1 MKKSYDERLKRN
13 KECRGFT
20 PYNGK
25 VLNNPGFSSKFI
37 YNLCIEEYCEQKI
50 LPELEIKEQEIMFS
64 KLHKKLNSSKMRLTN
79 YKLIQNA
86 LPTNFKFK
94 NRYDNKCYMC
104 KKVLNEDLE
113 HIFVKCDMVKKWFHY
128 VKENF
133 LENKETSNS
142 LVLLKFKR
150 RMVDEDYRTL
160 SCFVYVV
167 WRVRNECK
175 HGDTRINS
183 FEIFKRF
190 FNKWLISLNNT

>member
-1 MKKSYDERLKRN
+1 
-13 KECRGFT
+13 
-20 PYNGK
+20 
-25 VLNNPGFSSKFI
+25 
-37 YNLCIEEYCEQKI
+37 
-50 LPELEIKEQEIMFS
+50 
-64 KLHKKLNSSKMRLTN
+64 
-79 YKLIQNA
+79 
-86 LPTNFKFK
+86 
-94 NRYDNKCYMC
+94 MC

-113 HIFVKCDMVKKWFHY
+113 HIFVKFDMVKKWFHY

-150 RMVDEDYRTL
+150 GMVDEDYRTL

-190 FNKWLISLNNT
+190 FNKWLISLNNI

>member
-1 MKKSYDERLKRN
+1 
-13 KECRGFT
+13 
-20 PYNGK
+20 
-25 VLNNPGFSSKFI
+25 
-37 YNLCIEEYCEQKI
+37 
-50 LPELEIKEQEIMFS
+50 
-64 KLHKKLNSSKMRLTN
+64 
-79 YKLIQNA
+79 
-86 LPTNFKFK
+86 
-94 NRYDNKCYMC
+94 MC

-150 RMVDEDYRTL
+150 RMMDEDYRTL

-175 HGDTRINS
+175 HRVTQVLPAQPIQTFHVPIDPQTIVIQRSSSEASVASTESLVPCEICNKKFTKRGMTKHKNS
-183 FEIFKRF
+183 KHA
-190 FNKWLISLNNT
+190 TAQ